1 MFDVHQIL
9 YDARAG
15 SPLNVS
21 LLALIYSTVECIQ
34 DMDINFTKE
43 ETLFSEEVRD
53 FVSHQLPGDVSRKV
67 LEHKRLTKDDVH
79 RWHVALY
86 KKGWIA
92 PNWPESYGGR
102 GWSAVQQHI
111 FDVESSALG
120 APRLS
125 PFGLGMI
132 GPVLMA
138 YGTEAQ
144 KSEYLPKILS
154 GENWWC
160 QGYSEPGSGSDLAS
174 LNTRAERKGDTYI
187 VNGQKTWTTHAQWA
201 DKIFCLVRTST
212 GARRQ
217 EGISMLLCD
226 MNTPGIEV
234 RPIIT
239 LDGEHEVNEV
249 WLQDVEIPVENLVG
263 EEDKGWAIG
272 KFLLSHERT
281 AIAGVGVS
289 RRELVYLKHLAS
301 VHQYRGK
308 PATDDPVFMDRVAEL
323 EIDLLALEMTVLRV
337 ASGEASGGEP
347 GPEASILKI
356 RGTEIQQR
364 LTELQLEVVGQ
375 SALPHLPMAWG
386 DNWMGQ
392 TPGALHAA
400 PLAARY
406 LNTRKTSIYGGTN
419 EIQRN
424 IIAQRVLGL

>member
-1 MFDVHQIL
+1 M
-9 YDARAG
+9 
-15 SPLNVS
+15 
-21 LLALIYSTVECIQ
+21 Q

-308 PATDDPVFMDRVAEL
+308 PAIDDPVFMDRVAEL

>member
-1 MFDVHQIL
+1 
-9 YDARAG
+9 
-15 SPLNVS
+15 
-21 LLALIYSTVECIQ
+21 
-34 DMDINFTKE
+34 MDINFTQE
-43 ETLFSEEVRD
+43 EISFSEEVRD
-53 FVSHQLPGDVSRKV
+53 FVSKHLPSDVSRKV
-67 LEHKRLTKDDVH
+67 LEHKRIGKDDVL

-86 KKGWIA
+86 EKGWIA
-92 PNWPESYGGR
+92 PSWPKRFGGCDWNSVYR
-102 GWSAVQQHI
+102 HI

-125 PFGLGMI
+125 PFGIGMI
-132 GPVLMA
+132 GAVLMA
-138 YGTEAQ
+138 HGTEAQ
-144 KSEYLPKILS
+144 QNTYLPKMLS
-154 GENWWC
+154 GEEWWC

-174 LNTRAERKGDTYI
+174 LNTRAERKGESY
-187 VNGQKTWTTHAQWA
+187 VLNGQKTWTTHAQWA
-201 DKIFCLVRTST
+201 DKIFCLVRTGSGT
-212 GARRQ
+212 RKQ

-226 MNTPGIEV
+226 MNSTGVEV
-234 RPIIT
+234 RPILT

-249 WLQDVEIPVENLVG
+249 WFQDVEVPVENLVG
-263 EEDKGWAIG
+263 EEGKGWSIG

-289 RRELVYLKHLAS
+289 KRELAYLKHLAS
-301 VHQYRGK
+301 IHHYHGK
-308 PATDDPVFMDRVAEL
+308 PVKEDPVLSDRIAEL

-337 ASGEASGGEP
+337 AAGEVSGREP

-386 DNWMGQ
+386 DHWMGE